1 MLDEYKN
8 TKLFE
13 NKKITIHLPDYLN
26 KHTLFDPFSQ
36 NKKTKTESIQ
46 MIEKVIDFYQN
57 VKSDTENFVLVSSI
71 GVNSY
76 QNKEGFYINLE
87 KLIKPF
93 GFNLSIY
100 KVSKNIAEMRTYENG
115 VGETFSCGS
124 AALAV
129 TSLCIKNK
137 FKTISPGGE
146 LNFIKKNNANIEMMG
161 PAKYIYSGNID
172 V

>member
-1 MLDEYKN
+1 M
-8 TKLFE
+8 T
-13 NKKITIHLPDYLN
+13 
-26 KHTLFDPFSQ
+26 
-36 NKKTKTESIQ
+36 
-46 MIEKVIDFYQN
+46 
-57 VKSDTENFVLVSSI
+57 SSL
-71 GVNSY
+71 
-76 QNKEGFYINLE
+76 KNLE